1 MDFLKDKSV
10 LVLGLG
16 ESGLACAR
24 FAVRHGASVTVAD
37 TREAPP
43 GLEQLRAEQPAVAV
57 RLGAFDTA
65 LLDGVQI
72 MAMSPGL
79 APTRPEIQQLLAGAA
94 ERGVAVHSEID
105 WFALALAQL
114 HSERGYA
121 PKIVAITGTN
131 GKTTVTA
138 LTRHLAHAAGQDAVA
153 CGNISPAALDA
164 LQTALDADGL
174 PQVWVLELS
183 SFQLHYTSLLKADA
197 ATVLNLSQDHL
208 DWHTD
213 MADYAAAKAR
223 IFIGTRTR
231 VINRD
236 DPLVAPMASGAAPEH
251 VVTFGLGEPMLPGDF
266 GTQDAGLKW
275 LVQAQPADDTPRK
288 KKDTSPIE
296 VMQNRMMPA
305 DALRIRGSHNHANAL
320 AALALLRA
328 IDLPLAGLLKGLR
341 DYAGEPHR
349 CQFVAS
355 VDEVDYIDDS
365 KGTNVG
371 ATQAAIAGLAEGRR
385 RIHLIAGGLGKG
397 QDFRPLAEPVTRY
410 AKTVLLIGQDAPVIR
425 AALAGGSAELVDCI
439 DLPAAVNA
447 AAQRAAAGD
456 IVLLSPACASF
467 DMFKGYAHRSEV
479 FVQSVSALQA
489 ERGQA

>member
-1 MDFLKDKSV
+1 
-10 LVLGLG
+10 
-16 ESGLACAR
+16 
-24 FAVRHGASVTVAD
+24 
-37 TREAPP
+37 
-43 GLEQLRAEQPAVAV
+43 
-57 RLGAFDTA
+57 
-65 LLDGVQI
+65 
-72 MAMSPGL
+72 
-79 APTRPEIQQLLAGAA
+79 
-94 ERGVAVHSEID
+94 VHSEID

-114 HSERGYA
+114 QAERGYA
-121 PKIVAITGTN
+121 PKVLAITGTN

-138 LTRHLAHAAGQDAVA
+138 LTRHLAQAAGQDAVA

-164 LQTALDADGL
+164 LQAALDAESL

-183 SFQLHYTSLLKADA
+183 SFQLHYTSLLKTDA

-223 IFIGTRTR
+223 IFKGTRVR

-236 DPLVAPMASGAAPEH
+236 DPLVAPMGAGATPDQ
-251 VVTFGLGEPMLPGDF
+251 VVSFGLGEPALPGDF
-266 GTQDAGLKW
+266 GIQEAGLKW

-296 VMQNRMMPA
+296 VIQNRMMPA

-355 VDEVDYIDDS
+355 IDEVDYIDDS

-397 QDFRPLAEPVTRY
+397 QDFSPLIEPVTRY
-410 AKTVLLIGQDAPVIR
+410 AKTVLLIGQDAPAIR
-425 AALAGGSAELVDCI
+425 AALAGGSAELLDCA
-439 DLPAAVNA
+439 DLPAAVQA
-447 AAQRAAAGD
+447 AAERAAPGD

-479 FVQSVSALQA
+479 FVQSVSTLQN
-489 ERGQA
+489 ERGLA